1 MYPSDPV
8 QAVVRWLDEV
18 VIGLNFCPFA
28 RKPFLAGAVRV
39 VEVDAVEVD
48 KIVEA
53 VRVELDYLSEHENIE
68 TSILVLSQTLD
79 NFFDYN
85 DFIHELEDWL
95 WQQGFEGIYQVASFH
110 PDYCFADAQ
119 SEDVGNLTN
128 RAPYPLLHILREDR
142 LEQMLDRYPNADEIP
157 GNNIRTLERLS
168 LEQLR
173 NLFPYLIARGQ
184 LSRGQ
189 LGEK

>member
-28 RKPFLAGAVRV
+28 RKPFLAEAVRI
-39 VEVDAVEVD
+39 VEVEAVEVD

-53 VRVELDYLSEHENIE
+53 VRVELDYLTDHEPVE
-68 TSILVLSQTLD
+68 TSILVLSRALD

-85 DFIHELEDWL
+85 DFIHGMEDWL
-95 WQQGFEGIYQVASFH
+95 WQQGFEGIYQIASFH

-119 SEDVGNLTN
+119 TQDVGNLTN
-128 RAPYPLLHILREDR
+128 RAPFPLLHILREDR
-142 LEQMLDRYPNADEIP
+142 LEHMLDRYPNADEIP
-157 GNNIRTLERLS
+157 GNNMRTLERLS

-184 LSRGQ
+184 L
-189 LGEK
+189 GEK